1 MNTAVPNTPQTPNPP
16 SAPKTHSL
24 AATVLL
30 SLAVLM
36 ACQSPPPS
44 VMAAAADNG
53 APAGAMPAPQAPF
66 DITPISPVESAG
78 AAAE

>member
-1 MNTAVPNTPQTPNPP
+1 MNTAFTFTSNTR
-16 SAPKTHSL
+16 SL

-30 SLAVLM
+30 SLAALA
-36 ACQSPPPS
+36 ACQSPPPG
-44 VMAAAADNG
+44 VMTSAAEGA

-66 DITPISPVESAG
+66 DTTPNTPVKSAG

>member
-1 MNTAVPNTPQTPNPP
+1 MNTAFTFTSNTR
-16 SAPKTHSL
+16 SL

-30 SLAVLM
+30 SLAALA

-44 VMAAAADNG
+44 VMDPVADS
-53 APAGAMPAPQAPF
+53 AVPVAAMPAPQAPL
-66 DITPISPVESAG
+66 DTTPITPVESAG